1 MRLQTGDKIP
11 AFFYDTAFQSGLSIA
26 DTLKKVK
33 GKTALVFCATGDAE
47 SASMT

>member
-11 AFFYDTAFQSGLSIA
+11 AFFYDTAFQSGLSIV

-33 GKTALVFCATGDAE
+33 GKTALAFLLGMPDLPV
-47 SASMT
+47 